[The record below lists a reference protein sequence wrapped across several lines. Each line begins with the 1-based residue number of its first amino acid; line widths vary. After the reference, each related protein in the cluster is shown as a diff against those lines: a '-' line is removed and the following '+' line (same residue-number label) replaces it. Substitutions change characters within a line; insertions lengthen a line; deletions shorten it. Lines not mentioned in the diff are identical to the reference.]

1 MHKRTDKR
9 IDRQTFLGKCYFR
22 CKTMIIQECKIIAIL
37 TFLINTGIIKNE
49 NNATLNLY
57 YCLLS
62 IINPEIGKILW
73 AKCIQAFQG
82 QVIFFNQSTYL
93 FHKKKHM
100 SPLNFEEILF
110 ISCFYLID
118 AIKIR
123 QRFILFI
130 LGTLIKTP
138 LQSKIRFII
147 YIRLCS
153 TNNIKWFPNHRVYHN
168 KNKSIYWTCYLLC
181 HKI

>member
-1 MHKRTDKR
+1 M
-9 IDRQTFLGKCYFR
+9 F
-22 CKTMIIQECKIIAIL
+22 
-37 TFLINTGIIKNE
+37 
-49 NNATLNLY
+49 
-57 YCLLS
+57 
-62 IINPEIGKILW
+62 IINNKPRNRQNSVGKMHLGISRL
-73 AKCIQAFQG
+73 G
-82 QVIFFNQSTYL
+82 NFFNQSTYL

-153 TNNIKWFPNHRVYHN
+153 TNNIKWFPNHRVYN
-168 KNKSIYWTCYLLC
+168 KNKSIYWTCYFAIRFDKNIDSQRVNHPLYLL
-181 HKI
+181 